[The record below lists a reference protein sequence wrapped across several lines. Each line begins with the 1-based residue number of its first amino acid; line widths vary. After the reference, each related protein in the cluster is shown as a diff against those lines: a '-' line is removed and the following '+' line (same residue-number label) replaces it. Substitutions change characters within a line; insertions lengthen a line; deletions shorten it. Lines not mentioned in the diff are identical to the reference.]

1 MLVRG
6 ARPPNLSEQPFVY
19 CPKLHSSLKWK
30 CRYHE
35 EIFVAVHTYS
45 SRHVRQC
52 DEIFINGCTG
62 SCHFDNFWCRQCRKL
77 HQNGHTLLM
86 PNFFSGKFSV
96 HYSDVIMSAMA
107 SQITGVSIV
116 CSTVFFSGA
125 ENFKATRH
133 WPLCEEF
140 TGDQWIPRTKGQLRG
155 KCSHLMTSSC
165 GLLTCQRT
173 SMLPIVLINLLW
185 PDQNGRHFSMTFSI
199 IFPWMKNIVFWLR
212 FSLKFC
218 SRVRNWQK
226 VRACSG
232 NGLVSD
238 R

>member
-19 CPKLHSSLKWK
+19 CPKLHSSLKLK

-45 SRHVRQC
+45 SRHVCQC

-86 PNFFSGKFSV
+86 PNFISGKFSV

-116 CSTVFFSGA
+116 CSTVFFQAQKTSKLRVTGLCARNSPVTSEFPAQRASNA
-125 ENFKATRH
+125 ENVPIWWRH
-133 WPLCEEF
+133 RVGYWHV
-140 TGDQWIPRTKGQLRG
+140 
-155 KCSHLMTSSC
+155 S
-165 GLLTCQRT
+165 
-173 SMLPIVLINLLW
+173 
-185 PDQNGRHFSMTFSI
+185 GRQCC
-199 IFPWMKNIVFWLR
+199 L
-212 FSLKFC
+212 
-218 SRVRNWQK
+218 
-226 VRACSG
+226 
-232 NGLVSD
+232 
-238 R
+238 